1 MSSVRFMALVGQ
13 SWSTAWTAEQA
24 MVGASAECRREGQ
37 LPVQVFRFTHPEG
50 AAPLY
55 EIRVDGMGLMTWP
68 KSVTR
73 TLYMEGWIERT
84 EEEEDPESEDY
95 REVVTYRHCVG
106 FAFGEV

>member
-1 MSSVRFMALVGQ
+1 MG
-13 SWSTAWTAEQA
+13 
-24 MVGASAECRREGQ
+24 GASAECRREGQ

-55 EIRVDGMGLMTWP
+55 EIRVDGMGRMTWP

-84 EEEEDPESEDY
+84 EEFVTKDDDY
-95 REVVTYRHCVG
+95 REVVTYQHCVD
-106 FAFGEV
+106 FAFTDDEENPND